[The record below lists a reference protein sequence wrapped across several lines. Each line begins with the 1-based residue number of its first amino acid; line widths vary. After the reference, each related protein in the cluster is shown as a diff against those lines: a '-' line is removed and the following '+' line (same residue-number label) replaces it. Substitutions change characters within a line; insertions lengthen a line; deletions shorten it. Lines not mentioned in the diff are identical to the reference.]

1 MAPGDSVLP
10 EICKIKHENID
21 KDISDIKEDIEEIKN
36 MTSRLTK
43 EVIKSHINLKNKI
56 ILNDVRALD
65 KIDDL
70 VAFDKALRGN
80 GDPGVWESVRM
91 NKEAIKATRK
101 IGYWFIT
108 AFIAVI
114 VVLSIITL
122 NGEWNGIGK
131 KEGSKIKQ
139 IEPYIKVSG
148 ETAKSKIPK

>member
-1 MAPGDSVLP
+1 MPSEDFLP
-10 EICKIKHENID
+10 EICNIKHENIN
-21 KDISDIKEDIEEIKN
+21 KDISDIKNDIEEIKN

-80 GDPGVWESVRM
+80 GDPGVWESVRI
-91 NKEAIKATRK
+91 NEEAIKATRK
-101 IGYWFIT
+101 LGYWFIT

-131 KEGSKIKQ
+131 KEGPKIKQ
-139 IEPYIKVSG
+139 IEPDIRVSG
-148 ETAKSKIPK
+148 ETVKSKIPK

>member
-1 MAPGDSVLP
+1 MAPGEDFSS
-10 EICKIKHENID
+10 EICKIKHKTID
-21 KDISDIKEDIEEIKN
+21 KDVSEIKSDIEEIKN
-36 MTSRLTK
+36 MVSRLTK

-56 ILNDVRALD
+56 ILNDKIMGG

-70 VAFDKALRGN
+70 VSFDKELRGN

-131 KEGSKIKQ
+131 KEGLKIKQ
-139 IEPYIKVSG
+139 VGPSTRVSG
-148 ETAKSKIPK
+148 ETAKSTIPK

>member
-1 MAPGDSVLP
+1 MAAGDEFLP
-10 EICKIKHENID
+10 EICKIKHETID
-21 KDISDIKEDIEEIKN
+21 KDISEIKNDIEEIKN

-80 GDPGVWESVRM
+80 GEPGVWESVRT
-91 NKEAIKATRK
+91 NKESIKATRK

-122 NGEWNGIGK
+122 GGEWEGIGK
-131 KEGSKIKQ
+131 KEEGPKIKQ
-139 IEPYIKVSG
+139 VEPS
-148 ETAKSKIPK
+148 SKFIISEK